1 MAVNGGLSSGSVLGD
16 APLFPWEQ
24 GILRHIFCDEPIE
37 SQALPAPVPVGSD
50 PQPAPQEPKIKLH
63 EPPVLP
69 PGNSIFSKTFRNLS
83 DKAYLEKR
91 AFEIDK
97 AFAKWDIICRRF
109 HSADSAEVTQ
119 DHVNSLRASF
129 GTKAPGT
136 MLKRANALLGFIR
149 WSDSIGCGVDSIF
162 TEATLW
168 RFLQHLQDE
177 GKTSQGADV
186 LSALRWAH
194 FVLDFEGVADI
205 ISRRCVGSC
214 EQMQSSKT
222 FLQQADPL
230 LVAEVQSLHSFTKED
245 EVQAMDKALGFFCLV
260 CLYARCRVSDL
271 DCVHDATWDTDE
283 DGSGYLVLR
292 VGWHKT
298 SNLAQKRRVL
308 LPLIIPLVGVDGV
321 PFGNELWQVFESIGI
336 RIEELSDE
344 PFLRPFNRGGDLARR
359 PVTTGEVSAFLQFC
373 LSSRG
378 FAIGDR
384 KITSHSLKHTG
395 LSWVGKYGMTKEDQC
410 ILGHHSDSVRGTEAV
425 YSYDL
430 SIGSVQR
437 FEVLLHYIS
446 SGEFVPDEP
455 RSKFWKFP
463 PAEPVFSNPEPVRE
477 PQTPKLPASTEP
489 TNHVDEVDALTPPI
503 RATSRSLSP
512 DAQSGKLVSESGSDS
527 QAEDSGSS
535 SSQDSSSPRSLG
547 SREKKK
553 ARISASVRKAIKSP
567 DGWVVHLKSKML
579 HLKYGDRMLQ
589 CGRAVSSQFQC
600 AADSDLD
607 GPICSTCK
615 RHL

>member
-1 MAVNGGLSSGSVLGD
+1 M
-16 APLFPWEQ
+16 
-24 GILRHIFCDEPIE
+24 RHIFSDEPVD
-37 SQALPAPVPVGSD
+37 SLTLPAPVPVGSD
-50 PQPAPQEPKIKLH
+50 PKRVPQEPQIKRH

-83 DKAYLEKR
+83 DKDYLEKR
-91 AFEIDK
+91 SFEIDK
-97 AFAKWDIICRRF
+97 AFAKWGIICRRF
-109 HSADSAEVTQ
+109 HASDSAEVTQ
-119 DHVNSLRASF
+119 DHVDSLRASF

-136 MLKRANALLGFIR
+136 MLKRANALLSFIR
-149 WSDSIGCGVDSIF
+149 WSDSIGCSADCIF
-162 TEATLW
+162 SEATLW
-168 RFLQHLQDE
+168 RFLQHLQAE

-194 FVLDFEGVADI
+194 FVLDFEGASDI
-205 ISRRCVGSC
+205 ISRRCVGSS

-222 FLQQADPL
+222 YLQQADPL
-230 LVAEVQSLHSFTKED
+230 LVAETQSLHAFTREGD
-245 EVQAMDKALGFFCLV
+245 VQAMDKALGFFCLV

-283 DGSGYLVLR
+283 DGSGYLILR

-298 SNLAQKRRVL
+298 SNLAQKKRVL
-308 LPLIIPLVGVDGV
+308 LPLIIPLVGVDRA
-321 PFGNELWQVFESIGI
+321 PFGNELWHVFDAIGI
-336 RIEELSDE
+336 RIEDLSDK
-344 PFLRPFNRGGDLARR
+344 PFLRPLTRAGDLASR
-359 PVTTGEVSAFLQFC
+359 PVTTGEISTFLQLF

-378 FAIGDR
+378 FSIGDR

-463 PAEPVFSNPEPVRE
+463 PAGPVLPNPEPVQE
-477 PQTPKLPASTEP
+477 PQTPELPASCKETKPLE
-489 TNHVDEVDALTPPI
+489 EVEAISPP
-503 RATSRSLSP
+503 RLARSRSLSP
-512 DAQSGKLVSESGSDS
+512 EPLAGGLTSGSDTDAN
-527 QAEDSGSS
+527 AEDTGSS
-535 SSQDSSSPRSLG
+535 SSQGSSSPESQG
-547 SREKKK
+547 SRTKKK
-553 ARISASVRKAIKSP
+553 PKVSSVGRKALRSP
-567 DGWVVHLKSKML
+567 AGWVVRLKSRML

-589 CGRAVSSQFQC
+589 CGRALSSQFQC
-600 AADSDLD
+600 AGDGDLD

>member
-24 GILRHIFCDEPIE
+24 GIMRHIFCDEPTD
-37 SQALPAPVPVGSD
+37 SFALSAPVPVGSD
-50 PQPAPQEPKIKLH
+50 PQPAPQEPQLKLH

-83 DKAYLEKR
+83 DKDYLEKR

-109 HSADSAEVTQ
+109 HTADSAEVAQ
-119 DHVNSLRASF
+119 NHVDSLRASF

-149 WSDSIGCGVDSIF
+149 WSDSIGCSVDSIF

-168 RFLQHLQDE
+168 RFLQHLQAE
-177 GKTSQGADV
+177 GKTSQGSDV

-230 LVAEVQSLHSFTKED
+230 LVAEVQSLHAFTKEG
-245 EVQAMDKALGFFCLV
+245 EAQAMDKALGFFCLV

-271 DCVHDATWDTDE
+271 DCVHDAIWDTDE

-292 VGWHKT
+292 AGWLKT
-298 SNLAQKRRVL
+298 SNLSQRKRVL
-308 LPLIIPLVGVDGV
+308 LPLIIPLVGVGGV
-321 PFGNELWQVFESIGI
+321 PFGNELWQVYDSVGI
-336 RIEELSDE
+336 RIEDLSDE
-344 PFLRPFNRGGDLARR
+344 PFLRPFSRGGDLARR
-359 PVTTGEVSAFLQFC
+359 PVTTGEISTFLQFF

-378 FAIGDR
+378 FPIGNR

-437 FEVLLHYIS
+437 FEVLLRYIS

-463 PAEPVFSNPEPVRE
+463 PAEPVLSNPEPVRE
-477 PQTPKLPASTEP
+477 PQTPKLPASNEEASP
-489 TNHVDEVDALTPPI
+489 FEEVEALTPPA
-503 RATSRSLSP
+503 RAFSRSPSP
-512 DAQSGKLVSESGSDS
+512 DAQSGKLVSESGTDG
-527 QAEDSGSS
+527 QAEDGGSS
-535 SSQDSSSPRSLG
+535 SS
-547 SREKKK
+547 
-553 ARISASVRKAIKSP
+553 
-567 DGWVVHLKSKML
+567 
-579 HLKYGDRMLQ
+579 
-589 CGRAVSSQFQC
+589 
-600 AADSDLD
+600 
-607 GPICSTCK
+607 
-615 RHL
+615 